1 MQTIVKWTTLG
12 LLGVGLLG
20 LEAAGVRRVALSA
33 SEWLVGDEAQALA
46 RGSRIAATDAMHAVA
61 REARETA
68 LAAAVG
74 TLERVGAIYA
84 VTQGP
89 ERVMVRKRVRVIQA
103 PCDESAADHP
113 VSDER
118 S

>member
-1 MQTIVKWTTLG
+1 MQTIMKWTTLG

-33 SEWLVGDEAQALA
+33 SEWLVSDEAQALA
-46 RGSRIAATDAMHAVA
+46 RGSRIVATDAMHAVV
-61 REARETA
+61 REARDTA

-74 TLERVGAIYA
+74 TLEGVGAIYA
-84 VTQGP
+84 VTSGP
-89 ERVMVRKRVRVIQA
+89 ERIMVHQRVRVIQV
-103 PCDESAADHP
+103 PCDEPADP
-113 VSDER
+113 VSDEQ